1 MRIGIDVRYLSH
13 GLMGGVHR
21 YVTYLTAALL
31 AAGPEHDFF
40 LYADTKKPLE
50 LANLPAN
57 ATVRLLPYRSALS
70 SVYNDYFMRRTM
82 EQDRLDVVHFP
93 ANYGFGPPGVPTVIT
108 LHDQINVMPLR
119 EIVRGH
125 AKKAATIGMMT
136 YLHFS
141 TVQALRRASMVITI
155 SEYSRQQIMKHNSF
169 DPERIEV
176 VMYSPPPDAR
186 RIDDAAV
193 FEAVRQRYQLEKPF
207 VLADAIKNPGTLTR
221 AWQKLAPE
229 LREQHQ
235 IVFFSRTP
243 EPPAEVLAAQA
254 AGHARLLIRPPYDDL
269 IVLFNLARAFVF
281 PSWIEGLGIPVFE
294 AMVCGAPVIAS
305 DRGSIPEVAGD
316 AGLLADAEDTDGFA
330 HNITRVL
337 TEPALAAQMRA
348 RGFARVAQFTWDETA
363 RRMLACYERALH
375 LPAGPTG

>member
-1 MRIGIDVRYLSH
+1 MRIGVDIRYLSH

-31 AAGPEHDFF
+31 AAGPQHDFF

-50 LANLPAN
+50 LSDLPAN
-57 ATVRLLPYRSALS
+57 ATVRLLPYRNPLS
-70 SVYNDYFMRRTM
+70 SVYNDYFMRQAM
-82 EQDRLDVVHFP
+82 KQDRLDVAHFP
-93 ANYGFGPPGVPTVIT
+93 ANYGFAPAGVPAVIT

-125 AKKAATIGMMT
+125 AKKASTIGMMT

-141 TVQALRRASMVITI
+141 TVQALRRARLVITI
-155 SEYSRQQIMKHNSF
+155 SEYSRQEIIRYSSF
-169 DPERIEV
+169 NPAQIEV

-186 RIDDAAV
+186 RITDAAAL
-193 FEAVRQRYQLEKPF
+193 ETVRQRYQLEKPF
-207 VLADAIKNPGTLTR
+207 VLADAIKNPATLVR

-229 LREQHQ
+229 LREQYQ

-254 AGHARLLIRPPYDDL
+254 AGDARLLIRPPYADL
-269 IVLFNLARAFVF
+269 IALFNLARAFVF

-316 AGLLADAEDTDGFA
+316 AGLLADAEDADGFA
-330 HNITRVL
+330 RNITRVL
-337 TEPALAAQMRA
+337 TEPELAAQMRA

-363 RRMLACYERALH
+363 RRTLACYERALR
-375 LPAGPTG
+375 LPA